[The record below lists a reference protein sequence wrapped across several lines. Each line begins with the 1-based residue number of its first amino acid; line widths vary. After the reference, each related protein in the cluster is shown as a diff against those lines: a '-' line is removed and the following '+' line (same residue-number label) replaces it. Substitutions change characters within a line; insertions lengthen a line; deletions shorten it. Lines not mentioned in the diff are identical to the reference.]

1 MDSLLG
7 ALATKS
13 SVVSPQ
19 PSPAQPSQPSPA
31 QDCPVSVI
39 PQADAA
45 FRTAVQGIRR
55 RVEFA
60 LTVGGGRD
68 AGPVL
73 QRTRLS
79 SLGSH
84 APCSSLPL
92 GVSRSLAIMTPA
104 SRPSVCWMLLDGRVP
119 RRRCHRC
126 ASVHGQAAR
135 GAKST
140 QRAPFCAGTVV
151 GLDGSHNTHWEWS
164 GPTPGSLAGRGPD
177 EGAARGK
184 QNVTRRAA
192 GRLVERLASI
202 PTQRVP
208 MRILAKVVVDQP
220 VDPCK

>member
-1 MDSLLG
+1 MVCRTRLG
-7 ALATKS
+7 DQGQIGPSRWTGCWGPWPPKC

-19 PSPAQPSQPSPA
+19 PSPAQPSPSSPA

-45 FRTAVQGIRR
+45 FRTAVQGNRR

-60 LTVGGGRD
+60 CPDSGGWAGRR
-68 AGPVL
+68 ASAPAH
-73 QRTRLS
+73 TRLS

-104 SRPSVCWMLLDGRVP
+104 SRPSVCWMGEFRDGAVTAVP
-119 RRRCHRC
+119 VCME
-126 ASVHGQAAR
+126 QAAR

-177 EGAARGK
+177 EGEPEGNR
-184 QNVTRRAA
+184 
-192 GRLVERLASI
+192 
-202 PTQRVP
+202 
-208 MRILAKVVVDQP
+208 M
-220 VDPCK
+220 